1 MVQRE
6 TKIKRNHHLM
16 FHHVKRVAAPETAQL
31 LPPPS
36 CGPRDELSKLA
47 PLTEALKK
55 SQIRNDKVEKIKQH
69 SLETKP

>member
-1 MVQRE
+1 MIQRE

-55 SQIRNDKVEKIKQH
+55 SQMTSGMIK
-69 SLETKP
+69 LKK